1 MEGRCGSAAVRRMP
15 VMADSLG
22 PDESPVASPTSADT
36 SADTSVDT
44 SAEQPGSAAGQM
56 VPWVVVVVRAWAH
69 EDRVVVRMTMSR
81 AGHAPVVHYEPS
93 GPDAGRRLAHWLG
106 QTAPLGVHP
115 PADPAG
121 DGAETTR

>member
-1 MEGRCGSAAVRRMP
+1 MP

-22 PDESPVASPTSADT
+22 PDGSPVAIPT

-44 SAEQPGSAAGQM
+44 WAEQPGSAAAQM

-69 EDRVVVRMTMSR
+69 EDRVIVRMTMSR
-81 AGHAPVVHYEPS
+81 AGHPPVVHYEPS
-93 GPDAGRRLAHWLG
+93 GPGAGRQLAHWLG
-106 QTAPLGVHP
+106 QSAPLGVHP